1 MQGGMG
7 EGNAGGGGGKALGP
21 GGYHVDE
28 LVAELLQYDNDPGG
42 CIVVLGGGPDEAD
55 GV

>member
-1 MQGGMG
+1 MG
-7 EGNAGGGGGKALGP
+7 REGTGAWGLP
-21 GGYHVDE
+21 CVDE

-42 CIVVLGGGPDEAD
+42 CVVVLGGGPDEAD